1 MHVPKH
7 GSTQHVQRHHVDHVG
22 LVFGMLSTIMLSC
35 IWYARTSLAS
45 RSQLEGPSPRD
56 GREGG
61 EERRNA
67 RYTKWRAPAPRD
79 HVASRSQHATRQTM
93 QHRHQRNELLQ
104 LHTSS
109 WTGKISHGH
118 EGVDLGVDSTI
129 LVHKNEYRWRGAN
142 EERWTGAIEGGIS
155 ELFRERSGV
164 LQRRGYM
171 GASSVVEEPRRGP
184 GSVYRPRTRDCAS
197 RGGAVGRNHLHAN
210 KTPRSQKAVVNQR
223 AVHERTI
230 HHRIRAATT
239 HATTRMR
246 DLVEV
251 I

>member
-109 WTGKISHGH
+109 LTGHNSLHWPYPSIFRCRLDHISTHNKRRQMEGGKI
-118 EGVDLGVDSTI
+118 
-129 LVHKNEYRWRGAN
+129 
-142 EERWTGAIEGGIS
+142 
-155 ELFRERSGV
+155 
-164 LQRRGYM
+164 
-171 GASSVVEEPRRGP
+171 
-184 GSVYRPRTRDCAS
+184 
-197 RGGAVGRNHLHAN
+197 
-210 KTPRSQKAVVNQR
+210 
-223 AVHERTI
+223 
-230 HHRIRAATT
+230 ATQ
-239 HATTRMR
+239 
-246 DLVEV
+246 
-251 I
+251 